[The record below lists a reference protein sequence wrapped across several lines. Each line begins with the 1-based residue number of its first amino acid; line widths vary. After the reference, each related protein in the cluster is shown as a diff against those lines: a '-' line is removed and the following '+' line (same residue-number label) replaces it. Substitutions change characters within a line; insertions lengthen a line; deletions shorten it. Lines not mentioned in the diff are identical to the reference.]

1 MGTCSTR
8 VQVPFFLILA
18 TCTPPHPIVLHLY
31 TVHTCRVKYPY
42 VLVLHVRYLCAHT
55 YTY

>member
-1 MGTCSTR
+1 MGTYPVPGSTI
-8 VQVPFFLILA
+8 FFDSRHLHP
-18 TCTPPHPIVLHLY
+18 THPIVLHLY